1 MITVDRESQES
12 LPEQVC
18 DALLRLIS
26 SKWQD
31 RDQLPSVRQ
40 LAASSGVSAWTI
52 NEAYRRLVARGVVTS
67 RPGAG
72 YFVARS
78 SVRKATATPSSAARA
93 VVQPVNAVS
102 FVRNAVDPASHVV
115 PAGTGFFPRS
125 WIEDAIPVSVVS
137 KVLRDPVM
145 STPAPAHGLL
155 DFRHQI
161 AAKLS
166 LAGIG
171 ASIDQVVSTFGVTH
185 AIQLIC
191 QHMLKPGD
199 RVVIEDPSYMVQQAQ
214 LQAMGVELLAVQ
226 RRADG
231 PDLNQLEDIARQHK
245 PRLVFT
251 QSTLHNPMGC
261 TSSPANCYS
270 LLTLAEKYE
279 FHIVE
284 DDTFGDLAPA
294 STLRLASLDG
304 FRRVFYVGSFTK
316 VLSPAV
322 RIGFVA
328 SPLADVESLLEKKVL
343 GVLTGSALQEAI
355 VSQMLKSGAYSAHVS
370 SLRRRLTK
378 AHLASRKAL
387 ATSWRH
393 ASTLL
398 LHPSSDPPCSVLR
411 GGGGDPLSHPC
422 AQRGCARVGHD
433 LGQGRPHHRL
443 WPADPRRPVH
453 VDPAPLDG
461 GAGRLVPRCR
471 GRDRPEPDGLWPAGR
486 LA

>member
-1 MITVDRESQES
+1 MAHKQSSCQEGCVITVDRESQES

-387 ATSWRH
+387 ATVGVEFDTAVFDGLYLWGALPDSVDMEELLRH
-393 ASTLL
+393 AFHQGILL
-398 LHPSSDPPCSVLR
+398 TKGGIFSPTGQFEHHLRFNVAFGTDKCLLALLCQHIPS
-411 GGGGDPLSHPC
+411 
-422 AQRGCARVGHD
+422 
-433 LGQGRPHHRL
+433 
-443 WPADPRRPVH
+443 
-453 VDPAPLDG
+453 
-461 GAGRLVPRCR
+461 
-471 GRDRPEPDGLWPAGR
+471 PESG
-486 LA
+486 